1 MDAQAPPDPENGR
14 SGTAPR
20 PRGRGNGHNGRVD
33 LATFDRLL
41 TPAGQR
47 LLAAVADEQ
56 PGTSDL
62 ALGTRLRRDHP
73 GELVA
78 AAIAQQRLREKA
90 AAKLGPDAA
99 RLYFTPEALEQA
111 TRAPVARHRAEQLRD
126 LGARAVVDLGCGIG
140 ADLIAFA
147 RAGLIVRGI
156 EIDPLR
162 AAIARANL
170 TALGIDGRVEA
181 GDALET
187 PIADD
192 EVAFVDPARRDGS
205 GRLTRLDRLTPPW
218 EWTARL
224 LGGRAVAKVMPGI
237 AHDAIPPGVGAEWIS
252 DHGDLV
258 EACLWGASWEL
269 PDRRATVLP
278 SGGAIT
284 SQGVQARLEPPR
296 RFIVEPDDAVIRA
309 GLVAELGE
317 QIDGALLDAKIA
329 YLTCDTP
336 QSGALGRWFEIIE
349 ELPFRTKALRAALR
363 ERGLGTLTVKKR
375 GVDIVPERL
384 IAELKATGDVPATL
398 LLTRVADKGRAFW
411 VRPRP

>member
-1 MDAQAPPDPENGR
+1 M
-14 SGTAPR
+14 
-20 PRGRGNGHNGRVD
+20 D

-41 TPAGQR
+41 APAGQR
-47 LLAAVADEQ
+47 LLATVAEQ
-56 PGTSDL
+56 PPGTSDL

-90 AAKLGPDAA
+90 GAKLGPDAA
-99 RLYFTPEALEQA
+99 RLYYTPDALEQA
-111 TRAPVARHRAEQLRD
+111 TRASVARHRAEQLRD
-126 LGARAVVDLGCGIG
+126 RDAQAVADLGCGIG

-147 RAGLIVRGI
+147 RAGLTVRGI

-170 TALGIDGRVEA
+170 ATLGIDGRVEA

-187 PIADD
+187 SIADD
-192 EVAFVDPARRDGS
+192 EIAFVDPARRGGS

-224 LGGRAVAKVMPGI
+224 LDGRAVAKVMPGI
-237 AHDAIPPGVGAEWIS
+237 AHDAIPTGVGAEWVS

-258 EACLWGASWEL
+258 EACLWGAGFEV
-269 PDRRATVLP
+269 PGHRATVLP
-278 SGGAIT
+278 TGETITAHGAR
-284 SQGVQARLEPPR
+284 ARLDPPR

-317 QIDGALLDAKIA
+317 QIDGGLLDPKIA
-329 YLTCDTP
+329 YLTCDAP
-336 QSGALGRWFEIIE
+336 PSGALGRWFEIVE
-349 ELPFRTKALRAALR
+349 ELPFRTKSLRAALR
-363 ERGLGTLTVKKR
+363 ERDLGTLTVKKR

-384 IAELKATGDVPATL
+384 IAQLKATGSIPATL
-398 LLTRVADKGRAFW
+398 LLTRVDGKGRAFW
-411 VRPRP
+411 VRPID